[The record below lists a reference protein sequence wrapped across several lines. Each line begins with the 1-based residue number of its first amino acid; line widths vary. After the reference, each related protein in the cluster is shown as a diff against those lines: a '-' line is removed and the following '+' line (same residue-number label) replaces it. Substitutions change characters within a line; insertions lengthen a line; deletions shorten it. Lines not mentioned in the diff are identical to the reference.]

1 VLWLIAAFLAR
12 LIMNIIAP
20 TLRQILIE
28 LPAILVLLACIV
40 VAVVFWQRA
49 PLSSLCIVLI
59 NIPTVVLLI
68 VWPVAYHAVVNMLG
82 GGSHAAGVTNLG
94 FRVFWSVFRAVANGL
109 LVFAVYAG
117 RKSSDEK
124 LSGSLTSR

>member
-1 VLWLIAAFLAR
+1 
-12 LIMNIIAP
+12 MNLIAP

-28 LPAILVLLACIV
+28 LPTILVLLGCIV
-40 VAVVFWQRA
+40 VAVVLWQRA
-49 PLSSLCIVLI
+49 PVSSLCIILI

-68 VWPVAYHAVVNMLG
+68 VWPVAYHAVMNMVG
-82 GGSHAAGVTNLG
+82 GDSHAAGVTDVG

-117 RKSSDEK
+117 RKSGNEK
-124 LSGSLTSR
+124 LSAT